1 MISALPNWASDI
13 GVRVGTSDTITRSG
27 KVAKVSGLIVESEGP
42 QVSLGELCEI
52 VSPSSDLSIHAEV
65 VGFRDHRIL
74 LMPLEEMVG
83 IHPGCHVKV
92 GSRENRI
99 PCGEPILGRV
109 FNGLGRPIDDL
120 GPVPSRKTQ
129 GVLRKRPNPL
139 LRKRIQDRFET
150 GIKAIDLF
158 SPVGEGQR
166 MGVFA
171 GSGVGKS
178 TLMGMLARGSRAD
191 VNVIALV
198 GERGRELREFIEKD
212 LGEEGMK
219 HSVVVVSTSDES
231 APLRLRAA
239 NLATSIAENFR
250 DSGKKVLFLMDS
262 VTRYAMAQREV
273 GLAIGEP
280 PTNRGYTPSVFSK
293 LPKLLE
299 RSGNSE
305 CGSITAFY
313 TVLVEGDD
321 LNEPIS
327 DSVRGILD
335 GHIVLS
341 RRLATS
347 NHFPA
352 INVLDSVSRL
362 VSDVASEE
370 EIELSAK
377 SRDYLALY
385 RKNEDMINLGAY
397 ASGANGKVDAAIH
410 VYERVMDY
418 LRQKHTERVPVS
430 EAYAQLKEMIG

>member
-1 MISALPNWASDI
+1 MIDTLPDWASDI
-13 GVRVGTSDTITRSG
+13 GIRVGASDTITRLG
-27 KVAKVSGLIVESEGP
+27 KVARVSGLIVESEGP
-42 QVSLGELCEI
+42 QASLGELCEI
-52 VSPSSDLSIHAEV
+52 VSPSTDLSIHAEV

-74 LMPLEEMVG
+74 LMPLEEMDG
-83 IHPGCHVKV
+83 IHPGCHVTV
-92 GSRENRI
+92 GAKENRI
-99 PCGEPILGRV
+99 PFGDSILGRV

-120 GPVPSRKTQ
+120 GPAPSVKTDEISQ
-129 GVLRKRPNPL
+129 KRPNPL
-139 LRKRIQDRFET
+139 LRKRIRDRFET

-219 HSVVVVSTSDES
+219 RSVVVVSTSDES

-239 NLATSIAENFR
+239 HLATSIAENLR
-250 DSGKKVLFLMDS
+250 ESGKKVLLLMDS

-280 PTNRGYTPSVFSK
+280 PASRGYTPSVFSK

-305 CGSITAFY
+305 RGSITAFY

-352 INVLDSVSRL
+352 IDVLDSVSRL

-370 EIELSAK
+370 EVELAAV
-377 SRDYLALY
+377 SRDYLSLY
-385 RKNEDMINLGAY
+385 KKNEDMINLGAY
-397 ASGANGKVDAAIH
+397 ASGANGKIDAAI
-410 VYERVMDY
+410 RVHELVMGF
-418 LRQKHTERVPVS
+418 LRQKQTERVAVS
-430 EAYAQLKEMIG
+430 DALSQLKEMVG